1 MQDSNNSYH
10 SVIFHLRRL
19 RRRALLLD
27 VGAALLLG
35 LALEATLLLAWV
47 SLEAL
52 FYLAPPWRSAFG
64 LAAGLGFF
72 AAVSLYLAR
81 KLPGHLSFKR
91 LGLHLESCSPE
102 LQQRLISTLE
112 LWQNRRAHQ
121 LYSEDLLRSTVDDA
135 CATLA
140 SLEPRR
146 IFTARDLVVHG
157 RWLGLVVL
165 FALGWGVLFTES
177 FTQALHRCSNPL
189 TVFARPPATLVD
201 VVPGDME
208 IIKGEDAVL
217 TIHFSGKNPRT
228 ATVSR
233 REGEAAPWQ
242 EEEIIVDGVDSLA
255 YTFKEVKRT
264 LSYQVRA
271 GDGYTRPH
279 WIRVIDPPAI
289 RRLRLKY
296 RYPAYS
302 GLSPRIDEENGDIAA
317 LPGTTVDIE
326 IAASKPLSRAA
337 LVLDDSLSMPARIE
351 DQRAYAHLVLDRNG
365 RYHLE
370 LTDLDGAVNPHPIRY
385 SIRAIDD
392 LPPRVSITEPGRDM
406 DLTESMQVVMAL
418 EATDDYGISR
428 LALVYRVNE
437 GPEEQRHLAVPS
449 SAKIHSIHRWDLGS
463 IDLLP
468 DDLVHYRV
476 VAFDNDQV
484 SGPKMGSSREY
495 VLRYPSLHQLVSEAG
510 SDQDEQLGGLEELA
524 ADSPESRAYLE
535 EVRRRLLNEEKLSW
549 GQKKELE
556 AILDHEEQR
565 ARSVAELAREMEET
579 MGRLEDD
586 GLASE
591 KLLDKLEEVRQ
602 LLAEVTT
609 PELQEAL
616 MAVQQAMDRF
626 APPELAEALKEF
638 RKDQEAFEERL
649 DRAIDLLKQVRA
661 EQRLE
666 AAVQL
671 AVHLERRQ
679 VQINT
684 RFDLG
689 ADRENLQRQENSLRG
704 DTELLQGELQEL
716 GRDME
721 KFGPGTSRKLQR
733 QAEAMEEQDLSG
745 RMEEMAERMQD
756 LQEQDARRLG
766 SGLEDDLGVLS
777 ANLQQLRDEYGAM
790 QKDRL
795 TRQIGQAIHEL
806 LRLSHDQENLRARTG
821 APLEQASTAL
831 AHDQFALMQGTGQVV
846 EGLAKVGRETMS
858 LSRGLNV
865 TLGYVLRTMR
875 QAADQLGQRDWSA
888 ASTAQRESMGY
899 LNESVLLLRE
909 SLENL
914 ARSRMP
920 STFGEAMQKMLDLA
934 EKQGNVNQSTRK
946 VLGAQGRQTS
956 MGGHPEES
964 LSEEIARLAAEQRR
978 IYQALAQLERD
989 MRGHRGAQKRIQA
1002 IEEEMDSVL
1011 RDLERSPDRRTL
1023 DKQNRILQRMLDASR
1038 SIHTR
1043 GFDDKRRATRAGEHA
1058 YTGPNWLPDDL
1069 GQSFDF
1075 LRQAMKH
1082 ALDGP
1087 YPEEYQARIQDYY
1100 ERVYQDAIGRE
1111 SGTVP

>member
-1 MQDSNNSYH
+1 MQDSHNSYH
-10 SVIFHLRRL
+10 SVIVHLRRL

-35 LALEATLLLAWV
+35 LALAATLLLGWV

-52 FYLAPPWRSAFG
+52 FFLAPPWRTALG
-64 LAAGLGFF
+64 LAAGVGFF
-72 AAVSLYLAR
+72 AAVTVYLAR
-81 KLPGHLSFKR
+81 KLPRSLSFKR
-91 LGLHLESCSPE
+91 LGLHLESCCPE

-112 LWQNRRAHQ
+112 LWQDQRAHQ
-121 LYSEDLLRSTVDDA
+121 LYSEDLLRSTVDGA
-135 CATLA
+135 RATLA
-140 SLEPRR
+140 SLDPRR

-157 RWLGLVVL
+157 RWLGLVAL
-165 FALGWGVLFTES
+165 LSLGWGVLFPES
-177 FTQALHRCSNPL
+177 FTQALHRCSHPL
-189 TVFARPPATLVD
+189 TVFARPPGTLVEA
-201 VVPGDME
+201 VPGDME
-208 IIKGEDAVL
+208 IVKGEDAVL
-217 TIHFSGKNPRT
+217 TIHIGGKPPRT

-233 REGEAAPWQ
+233 REAEGGPWRQ
-242 EEEIIVDGVDSLA
+242 EEIIVDGADSLA
-255 YTFKEVKRT
+255 YTFKEVRRT

-271 GDGYTRPH
+271 GDGYTPHH
-279 WIRVIDPPAI
+279 WIKVIDPPAI

-296 RYPAYS
+296 RYPDYS
-302 GLSPRIDEENGDIAA
+302 GLSPRMEEESGDVSA
-317 LPGTTVDIE
+317 LPGTWVEFE
-326 IAASKPLSRAA
+326 IAATKPLSKAA
-337 LVLDDSLSMPARIE
+337 LVFDDSLTTPARVE
-351 DQRAYAHLVLDRNG
+351 DQRAYAHLVLDHNG
-365 RYHLE
+365 RYHIE
-370 LTDLDGAVNPHPIRY
+370 LTDLNGAVNPDPIRY
-385 SIRAIDD
+385 SIRMVDD

-406 DLTESMQVVMAL
+406 DLTESMQVVLAL
-418 EATDDYGISR
+418 EAADDFGISR
-428 LALVYRVNE
+428 VNLVHRVNE
-437 GPEEQRHLAVPS
+437 GPEEHRNLAVPAS
-449 SAKIHSIHRWDLGS
+449 SKIHSIHRWDLGS
-463 IDLLP
+463 NDLLP
-468 DDLVHYRV
+468 DDLIHYRV
-476 VAFDNDQV
+476 EAFDNDQV

-495 VLRYPSLHQLVSEAG
+495 VLRFPSLHQLVTEAG
-510 SDQDEQLGGLEELA
+510 SDQDKQLGGLEELA
-524 ADSPESRAYLE
+524 ANSPESKAYLE

-549 GQKKELE
+549 EQRKELE
-556 AILDHEEQR
+556 AILDHEKQR
-565 ARSVAELAREMEET
+565 ARAVAELAREMEET
-579 MGRLEDD
+579 MGRLEED

-591 KLLDKLEEVRQ
+591 ELLDKLEEVRQ
-602 LLAEVTT
+602 LLAEVAT

-616 MAVQQAMDRF
+616 MSVQQAMDKL

-649 DRAIDLLKQVRA
+649 DRTIDLLKQVRA

-679 VQINT
+679 AQINT

-689 ADRENLQRQENSLRG
+689 ADREHLQRQENSLRR

-716 GRDME
+716 GGDME
-721 KFGPGTSRKLQR
+721 KFGPGTARKLQR

-745 RMEEMAERMQD
+745 RMEEMAEGMQD
-756 LQEQDARRLG
+756 LRDQDTRRLG
-766 SGLEDDLGVLS
+766 SGLEEDLGVLS
-777 ANLQQLRDEYGAM
+777 ANLQHLRDEYGAK
-790 QKDRL
+790 QKEQL
-795 TRQIGQAIHEL
+795 TRQILQAIHEL
-806 LRLSHDQENLRARTG
+806 LRLSHDQERLRNQTG
-821 APLEQASTAL
+821 ASMEQASTAL
-831 AHDQFALMQGTGQVV
+831 AHDQFALMQGTGLVV
-846 EGLAKVGRETMS
+846 DRLARTGRKTMS

-875 QAADQLGQRDWSA
+875 QAANQLGQRDWSE
-888 ASTAQRESMGY
+888 ASMSQRESMGY
-899 LNESVLLLRE
+899 LNESILLLRE
-909 SLENL
+909 SMENL

-920 STFGEAMQKMLDLA
+920 STFGEAMQRMMHLA

-946 VLGAQGRQTS
+946 VLGRQGRPLGQ
-956 MGGHPEES
+956 GGQPDRS

-978 IYQALAQLERD
+978 IYQALAELERA
-989 MRGHRGAQKRIQA
+989 MRGHRGARKRIQA

-1011 RDLERSPDRRTL
+1011 RDLERRPDRRTL

-1043 GFDDKRRATRAGEHA
+1043 GYDDKRRANRAGEHA

-1082 ALDGP
+1082 ALEGP

-1111 SGTVP
+1111 SGIAF